1 MKSGTRGSQLRKNND
16 SYYVSLADLL
26 IGLIFIFI
34 ILLVASAMS
43 YQKAEKRA
51 QQLQIALDERADI
64 RLSLLKSIQSDMAA
78 KGIDVRVDERNGVL
92 RLPEHA
98 LFASG
103 EAVLDSTGEAAVRE
117 LGKAL
122 DKRLRCYGFEA
133 GRTGC
138 SDDTAPILEAVYIEG
153 HTDNVRIASR
163 RFASNWELSSARAIA
178 TYRALLEAAPI
189 LKGVRNVQNTAT
201 LVGVSAYADQRPIGD
216 NTTLPGRREN
226 RRIDLRFL
234 LAPSVTK

>member
-1 MKSGTRGSQLRKNND
+1 MRGRASGSRARQPND

-43 YQKAEKRA
+43 YQKAEQRA
-51 QQLQIALDERADI
+51 QKLQIALDERADI
-64 RLSLLKSIQSDMAA
+64 RLRLLKTIQSDMAS

-103 EAVLDSTGEAAVRE
+103 EAVLDSTGEAAVKE

-122 DKRLRCYGFEA
+122 NKRLRCYGFED
-133 GRTGC
+133 GRRDC
-138 SDDTAPILEAVYIEG
+138 PEDTAPILEAVYIEG
-153 HTDNVRIASR
+153 HTDNVRMASQK
-163 RFASNWELSSARAIA
+163 FASNWELSSARAIA
-178 TYRALLEAAPI
+178 TYRALLDAAPI
-189 LKGVRNVQNTAT
+189 LMSVRNVQNTAT

-216 NTTLPGRREN
+216 NATLSGRREN

-234 LAPSVTK
+234 LAPSLTK

>member
-1 MKSGTRGSQLRKNND
+1 MRGRAGGNRTRQTND

-43 YQKAEKRA
+43 YQKAEQRA
-51 QQLQIALDERADI
+51 EKLQIALDERADI
-64 RLSLLKSIQSDMAA
+64 RQRLLKSIQSDMAA

-103 EAVLDSTGEAAVRE
+103 EAVLDSTGEAAVSE

-122 DKRLRCYGFEA
+122 DKRLRCYGVET

-138 SDDTAPILEAVYIEG
+138 PEDTAPILEAVYIEG

-178 TYRALLEAAPI
+178 TYRALLEAAPV
-189 LKGVRNVQNTAT
+189 LRSVRNVPDTAT
-201 LVGVSAYADQRPIGD
+201 LVGVSAYADQRPIG
-216 NTTLPGRREN
+216 NNATISGRREN

-234 LAPSVTK
+234 LAPSVTR

>member
-1 MKSGTRGSQLRKNND
+1 MRQAND

-43 YQKAEKRA
+43 YQKAEQRA
-51 QQLQIALDERADI
+51 QKLQIALDERADI
-64 RLSLLKSIQSDMAA
+64 RLRLLKSIQSDLAA

-92 RLPEHA
+92 RLPEKA

-103 EAVLDSTGEAAVRE
+103 EAVLDAAGEAAVRE
-117 LGKAL
+117 LGRAL
-122 DKRLRCYGFEA
+122 NKRLRCYGFEK
-133 GRTGC
+133 GRSGC
-138 SDDTAPILEAVYIEG
+138 PEDTASILEAVYIEG

-178 TYRALLEAAPI
+178 TYRALLNAAPV
-189 LKGVRNVQNTAT
+189 LVGVRNVQNTAT

-216 NTTLPGRREN
+216 NATLPGRREN

-234 LAPSVTK
+234 LAPSVAK